1 MKSRLQDFLD
11 IERTRGFYDEKISGV
26 SIWHYYRYYYRY
38 RYVSAKTGVAHNTS
52 KLPLYLKVRR
62 SVSNVVHSF
71 SSLTKLVASGRPIQ
85 NLFFAFPRLQCRD
98 GVFFDKFTDPVI
110 PSLYPEQT
118 RIFQFSFSSTYVGK
132 RRNEELVS
140 NIECLYVLSA
150 LLSPFYALWRF
161 FSLDFIKIN
170 RLFKKA
176 KKHMPLN
183 WKDYLFFHTF
193 YLRSKIMQKLL
204 KQIFKRLKV
213 ERLFGVE
220 RKVFENA
227 IFAAHQLGIPVYEL
241 QHGVTFGDT
250 ALYSGPN
257 CPELDPDYFLSF
269 GEIWNGPQFG
279 ISTDRIINVGW
290 AYKDEVDRL
299 IGDEVKKDAVLVI
312 SSPEI
317 TLKLL
322 QTTEEL
328 AKMYPKYQF
337 DIRCHPMEE
346 YSAEQ
351 KAVVDSYP
359 NIAMSDKSIDSNI
372 AVGQYDYILGTNS
385 TVIYE
390 ALSLGKKVGRICFN
404 GIDSRALNPGAE
416 DGFFYLHCA
425 QDFSHFVESSQKGT
439 RNMAY
444 SDFMPERMKQLKRKT
459 YQ

>member
-1 MKSRLQDFLD
+1 MKSKLQEFLE
-11 IERTRGFYDEKISGV
+11 IERTHGFYDEKICGV

-38 RYVSAKTGVAHNTS
+38 KYVSAKTGAAHNTS
-52 KLPLYLKVRR
+52 KLPLHLKVRR
-62 SVSNVVHSF
+62 SVLNVVHSF
-71 SSLTKLVASGRPIQ
+71 SSLTKLVASGRQIQ
-85 NLFFAFPRLQCRD
+85 NLFFAFPRLLCRD
-98 GVFFDKFTDPVI
+98 GVYFDKFTDPVI
-110 PSLYPEQT
+110 PSLYPEGT

-150 LLSPFYALWRF
+150 LLSPFYALWRL
-161 FSLDFIKIN
+161 FSFDFIKIN
-170 RLFKKA
+170 RLFKKV
-176 KKHMPLN
+176 KKDMPLN

-193 YLRSKIMQKLL
+193 YLRSKMMQKLL
-204 KQIFKRLKV
+204 KIVFRRLKV

-227 IFAAHQLGIPVYEL
+227 IFAAHQLGIPVYEF

-279 ISTDRIINVGW
+279 ISPDNIINVGW
-290 AYKDEVDRL
+290 AYKDEVIGL
-299 IGDEVKKDAVLVI
+299 IGNEVKKDAVLII

-317 TLKLL
+317 TRELL

-328 AKMYPKYQF
+328 AKMYPKYHF
-337 DIRCHPMEE
+337 DIRCHPMEK

-351 KAVVDSYP
+351 QAVVDGYP
-359 NIAMSDKSIDSNI
+359 NISMSDKSVDSNI
-372 AVGQYDYILGTNS
+372 AVGQYDYVLGTNS

-404 GIDSRALNPGAE
+404 GMNSRALKPGAE
-416 DGFFYLHCA
+416 DGFFYLHQA
-425 QDFSHFVESSQKGT
+425 EDFALFVESSQKEIK
-439 RNMAY
+439 NLAY
-444 SDFMPERMKQLKRKT
+444 SDFMPEKMKQLKRKT